1 MLNSTKAGLL
11 ATSLLMAGQVA
22 AEQAPAAAP
31 APEAEEQM
39 SLAKAA
45 QKSANP
51 VSDVWMF
58 ITQNDYTFLETED
71 GSHEMKN
78 RLSVQ
83 PVMPV
88 PIMDGDWNLVNRVV
102 LSHYS
107 VSGSADLGST
117 SASDMFFDDR
127 TNGLGDTVVMSLAAP
142 NRNDGLIW
150 GVGPTMI
157 IPTATEDLLGQDQWQ
172 VGPAALVARL
182 GSGNSDPMS
191 IESWNVGLLAQH
203 WWGLGSDDEARDVD
217 ISQSDIQYFINYK
230 AGATGLIGMT
240 PNIQI
245 DWEKDGKD
253 RFTVPVGLGY
263 IGMTKIGPMPVRWG
277 IEAQYYV
284 MKPDASADADFGQ
297 EGYTP
302 YTPDWNIKFFVAP
315 ITMNPFK

>member
-1 MLNSTKAGLL
+1 MENIPMLNSTKVGLL
-11 ATSLLMAGQVA
+11 ATTLLLSTQVN
-22 AEQAPAAAP
+22 
-31 APEAEEQM
+31 AEEEKL

-58 ITQNDYTFLETED
+58 ITQNDYTFMETED
-71 GSHEMKN
+71 GHHEMKN

-88 PIMDGDWNLVNRVV
+88 PIMDGEWNLVNRVV
-102 LSHYS
+102 LNHYS

-157 IPTATEDLLGQDQWQ
+157 IPTATEDLLGQDEWQ
-172 VGPAALVARL
+172 MGPAALVARL

-203 WWGLGSDDEARDVD
+203 WWDVNGDTD

-230 AGATGLIGMT
+230 AGATGLVGMT

-245 DWEKDGKD
+245 NWEADGKD

-284 MKPDASADADFGQ
+284 MKPDASADSDFGQ

-315 ITMNPFK
+315 ITLNPFK

>member
-1 MLNSTKAGLL
+1 MLKKTKVALL
-11 ATSLLMAGQVA
+11 ASSLLIANQVA
-22 AEQAPAAAP
+22 AEAVSTE
-31 APEAEEQM
+31 EALSTAKPTDAKM
-39 SLAKAA
+39 SLAQAA

-78 RLSVQ
+78 RFSVQ

-88 PIMDGDWNLVNRVV
+88 PIMGGEWNLVNRVV
-102 LSHYS
+102 LSQYS
-107 VSGSADLGST
+107 VSGSADLDST
-117 SASDMFFDDR
+117 SAHDMFFDDR

-157 IPTATEDLLGQDQWQ
+157 IPTASEDLLGQDEWQ
-172 VGPAALVARL
+172 MGPAALVARL
-182 GSGNSDPMS
+182 GNSNSDITS
-191 IESWNVGLLAQH
+191 IESWNVGILAQH
-203 WWGLGSDDEARDVD
+203 WWDVNGDTD
-217 ISQSDIQYFINYK
+217 ISQSDIQYFANFK

-245 DWEKDGKD
+245 NWERDGKD

-277 IEAQYYV
+277 VEAQYYV
-284 MKPDASADADFGQ
+284 MKPDASSNDDFGQ
-297 EGYTP
+297 DGYTP
-302 YTPDWNIKFFVAP
+302 YTPDWNIKFFIAP

>member
-1 MLNSTKAGLL
+1 MLKTTKVALL
-11 ATSLLMAGQVA
+11 ASSLLIANQVA
-22 AEQAPAAAP
+22 AETATTDEALSTAK
-31 APEAEEQM
+31 APEAEM

-78 RLSVQ
+78 RLSLQ

-88 PIMDGDWNLVNRVV
+88 PIMDGEWNLVNRVV
-102 LSHYS
+102 LNHYS
-107 VSGSADLGST
+107 VPGSANADDAPNPGKML
-117 SASDMFFDDR
+117 FDDR

-142 NRNDGLIW
+142 NREDGLIW

-157 IPTATEDLLGQDQWQ
+157 IPTATEDLLGQDEWQ
-172 VGPAALVARL
+172 MGPAALVARL
-182 GSGNSDPMS
+182 GSGNSDPTS

-203 WWGLGSDDEARDVD
+203 WWDINGDTE

-245 DWEKDGKD
+245 DWERDGKD

-277 IEAQYYV
+277 VEAQYYV
-284 MKPDASADADFGQ
+284 MNPDASSIDDYGTD
-297 EGYTP
+297 GYTP
-302 YTPDWNIKFFVAP
+302 YTPDWNIKFFIAP